1 MRITGACGHDEYR
14 TGQQLVSHPAFPT
27 RGASEQQ
34 MDGKQKRIDP
44 RRIMKVNLRSLALA
58 VCLLTSAAVAG
69 LSGCAGTQSKQ
80 STGEYID
87 DKATNSRVK
96 KALGEDVEYKFEH
109 VNVDTFKGTVQLNG
123 FVNTRAQKNK
133 AADIAKTVPGVKEIV
148 NNITIRE

>member
-1 MRITGACGHDEYR
+1 
-14 TGQQLVSHPAFPT
+14 
-27 RGASEQQ
+27 
-34 MDGKQKRIDP
+34 
-44 RRIMKVNLRSLALA
+44 MKVNLRSLALA

-123 FVNTRAQKNK
+123 FVNTRGQKNK
-133 AADIAKTVPGVKEIV
+133 AADIANRDSSPSLGFMISVASGGICPATLAKTSRLVPHEERRL
-148 NNITIRE
+148 TS